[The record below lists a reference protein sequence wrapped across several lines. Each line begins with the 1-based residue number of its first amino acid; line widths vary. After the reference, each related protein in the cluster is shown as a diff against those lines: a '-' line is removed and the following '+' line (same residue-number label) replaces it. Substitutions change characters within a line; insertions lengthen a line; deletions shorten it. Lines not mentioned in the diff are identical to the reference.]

1 MLLDAP
7 DTSVLYDNQ
16 AAGSQ
21 EHPAA
26 FQFPKGIP
34 SLMRPLSLIPL
45 QRLPYEPAYEIQ
57 QHHHTQILDARKT
70 SAAELG
76 RVLMIEHPPIITV
89 TRRPNAPG
97 HVLAT
102 ESQLKEAGVQLHQ
115 TDRGGDV
122 TYHGPGQLVC
132 YPIIDLNAAKLRIHD
147 YIRTLEQSVIDTL
160 ATYNIVAHTDPTA
173 TGVWVAPTDNPTLHF
188 ESDQPAKI
196 CAIGV
201 RVRKWITL
209 HGLAL
214 NLNPNMDHYTL
225 LVPCGLTNRPVTS
238 ITQLLT
244 QPNSPTLESLAN
256 ELFKNLSQ
264 NLT

>member
-1 MLLDAP
+1 
-7 DTSVLYDNQ
+7 V
-16 AAGSQ
+16 
-21 EHPAA
+21 
-26 FQFPKGIP
+26 
-34 SLMRPLSLIPL
+34 RPLTHISL
-45 QRLPYEPAYEIQ
+45 QSLPYEPAYELQ

-70 SAAELG
+70 DTAELG

-89 TRRPNAPG
+89 TRRPDAPG
-97 HVLAT
+97 HILAT
-102 ESQLKEAGVQLHQ
+102 ESQLAAAGVQLHQ

-160 ATYNIVAHTDPTA
+160 ATYDIVAHTDPTA

-214 NLNPNMDHYTL
+214 NLNPNMDHYKL
-225 LVPCGLTNRPVTS
+225 LVPCGLEGRPVTS
-238 ITQLLT
+238 IAQLLGEVT
-244 QPNSPTLESLAN
+244 SPTLEQLAN
-256 ELFKNLSQ
+256 TLFTNLANYLSP
-264 NLT
+264 

>member
-1 MLLDAP
+1 MHSH
-7 DTSVLYDNQ
+7 TVSKRT
-16 AAGSQ
+16 
-21 EHPAA
+21 HPHL
-26 FQFPKGIP
+26 P
-34 SLMRPLSLIPL
+34 SPVKPLAHIPL
-45 QRLPYEPAYEIQ
+45 QTLPYEPAYELQ
-57 QHHHTQILDARKT
+57 QHHHTQILDARNT
-70 SAAELG
+70 PESELG

-89 TRRPNAPG
+89 TRRPDAPG

-102 ESQLKEAGVQLHQ
+102 ESQLAAAGVQLHQ

-147 YIRTLEQSVIDTL
+147 YIRTLEQAVIDTL
-160 ATYNIVAHTDPTA
+160 ATYDIVAHTDPTA
-173 TGVWVAPTDNPTLHF
+173 TGVWVAPADNPTLKF
-188 ESDQPAKI
+188 NSDQTAKI

-225 LVPCGLTNRPVTS
+225 LVPCGLEGRPVTS
-238 ITQLLT
+238 ISQLLAEKT
-244 QPNSPTLESLAN
+244 SPTLEQLAD
-256 ELFKNLSQ
+256 ELFKNLSTLMQ
-264 NLT
+264 